1 MSRTDV
7 SFVKKR
13 KKKNIDP
20 KSQTLDLEFCGN
32 LGVKFSPWG
41 RQGLEVFLPALC
53 TWSHLPSQVL
63 QLTDHWI
70 NLSKAADSPSETSRS
85 GKAYLPGRL
94 PVGPS
99 TGYDHGP
106 QSIMF

>member
-1 MSRTDV
+1 MSRTDI

-13 KKKNIDP
+13 KKKKNIDP
-20 KSQTLDLEFCGN
+20 KSETLDLEFCGN
-32 LGVKFSPWG
+32 LGVKFSPPG
-41 RQGLEVFLPALC
+41 RQDLLPPLC
-53 TWSHLPSQVL
+53 TWSRLPSQVL

-70 NLSKAADSPSETSRS
+70 NLSKAADSPLETSRS

-106 QSIMF
+106 QSVPF